1 MRQMKQYNTMCWICT
16 PTVNGKFKECNNAK
30 FSIQKGTFFDNSK
43 LSIQSIFIHHL
54 SVEQCKSYVAI
65 STTTNHTVTEYYAD
79 CSAIWNKC
87 IQNPENS
94 PKLGGFGKVVEMEES
109 YFLGQPKYVR
119 GRGLGTSWEDDENG
133 ILGWLTVRV

>member
-1 MRQMKQYNTMCWICT
+1 MQNSPYEKELFLIIPNCQFRVSSSIIC
-16 PTVNGKFKECNNAK
+16 
-30 FSIQKGTFFDNSK
+30 QLSK
-43 LSIQSIFIHHL
+43 
-54 SVEQCKSYVAI
+54 CKSYVAI
-65 STTTNHTVTEYYAD
+65 STTTNHTVTEYYDD

-133 ILGWLTVRV
+133 ILGWLNVRV